1 MNLHHLNIF
10 LNVSVCGSIS
20 AGAKEMN
27 ISQSALSRELKVFED
42 RLGIALFERLPRGM
56 MLTPAGRVLENY
68 ARSLFAI
75 ANDAEQAMR
84 ELASGRSGQLAIG
97 ASNTIGLY
105 LLPALI
111 VQLTDSHPG
120 VDVTLFIGNTRQVCE
135 GLKEQRFDL
144 GLIEGTVQQEEWV
157 VDTLCS
163 DRLLPVVSPSSE
175 LCARKTLQHAGL
187 GSQSLLLREP
197 GSGTREQTLNLL
209 QQRGIRPQRMVEF
222 NQTEAIKQALLS
234 GAGIAWLPGRA
245 VLTELASGSLVWLS
259 GLELEISRPLSAIR
273 RKNTPP
279 NRLAEQ
285 VIGWLQEGG
294 GSTAHNED

>member
-10 LNVSVCGSIS
+10 LNVSNCGSIS
-20 AGAKEMN
+20 ASAKEMH
-27 ISQSALSRELKVFED
+27 ISQSALSRELKVFEE

-75 ANDAEQAMR
+75 ATDAEQAMR
-84 ELASGRSGQLAIG
+84 DLARGSAGPLAIG

-105 LLPALI
+105 LLPALM
-111 VQLTDSHPG
+111 VQLKEHHPG
-120 VDVTLFIGNTRQVCE
+120 VDVTLFIGNTRQVCD
-135 GLKEQRFDL
+135 GVREQRFDL
-144 GLIEGTVQQEEWV
+144 GLIEGAVQQAELV
-157 VDTLCS
+157 ADSVCS
-163 DRLLPVVSPSSE
+163 DRLLPVVSPSSA
-175 LCARKTLQHAGL
+175 LCARKTLQHDDL

-209 QQRGIRPQRMVEF
+209 QQRGIRPQRIIEF

-245 VLTELASGSLVWLS
+245 LLTELASGSLVWLS
-259 GLELEISRPLSAIR
+259 GLDLEISRPLSAVR

-294 GSTAHNED
+294 STGLKAC

>member
-10 LNVSVCGSIS
+10 LNVSNCGSIS
-20 AGAKEMN
+20 ASAKEMH
-27 ISQSALSRELKVFED
+27 ISQSALSRELKVFEE

-75 ANDAEQAMR
+75 ATDAEQAMR
-84 ELASGRSGQLAIG
+84 DLARGSTGPLAIG

-105 LLPALI
+105 LLPALM
-111 VQLTDSHPG
+111 VQLKEHHPG
-120 VDVTLFIGNTRQVCE
+120 VDVTLFIGNTRQVCD
-135 GLKEQRFDL
+135 GVREQRFDL
-144 GLIEGTVQQEEWV
+144 GLIEGAVQQAELV
-157 VDTLCS
+157 TDSVCS
-163 DRLLPVVSPSSE
+163 DRLLPVVSPSSA
-175 LCARKTLQHAGL
+175 LCTRKTLQHDDL
-187 GSQSLLLREP
+187 GSESLLLREP

-209 QQRGIRPQRMVEF
+209 QQRGIRPQRIVEF

-245 VLTELASGSLVWLS
+245 LLTELASGSLVWLS
-259 GLELEISRPLSAIR
+259 GLDLEISRPLSAVR

-294 GSTAHNED
+294 SMGLKAC

>member
-10 LNVSVCGSIS
+10 LNVSNCGSIS
-20 AGAKEMN
+20 ASAKEMH
-27 ISQSALSRELKVFED
+27 ISQSALSRELKVFEE

-75 ANDAEQAMR
+75 ATDAEQAMR
-84 ELASGRSGQLAIG
+84 DLARGSTGPLAIG

-105 LLPALI
+105 LLPALM
-111 VQLTDSHPG
+111 VQLKEHHPG
-120 VDVTLFIGNTRQVCE
+120 VDVTLFIGNTRQVCD
-135 GLKEQRFDL
+135 GVREQRFDL
-144 GLIEGTVQQEEWV
+144 GLIEGAVQQAELV
-157 VDTLCS
+157 TDSVCS
-163 DRLLPVVSPSSE
+163 DRLLPVVSPSSA
-175 LCARKTLQHAGL
+175 LCARKTLQHDDL

-209 QQRGIRPQRMVEF
+209 QQRGIRPQRIVEF

-245 VLTELASGSLVWLS
+245 LLTELASGSLVWLS
-259 GLELEISRPLSAIR
+259 GLDLEISRPLSAVR

-294 GSTAHNED
+294 STGLKAC